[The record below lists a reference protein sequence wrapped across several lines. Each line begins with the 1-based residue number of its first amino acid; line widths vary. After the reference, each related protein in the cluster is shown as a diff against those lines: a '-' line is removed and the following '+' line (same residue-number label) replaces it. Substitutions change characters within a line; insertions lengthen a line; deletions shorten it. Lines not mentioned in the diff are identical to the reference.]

1 MSYFSPY
8 INETG
13 FHMPT
18 YSDIRDK
25 LIDDA
30 KSIFGQ
36 DIYLGDDS
44 QDYQWIA
51 TVSEKIYDAFQI
63 AQQVYNNRAPNEAVG
78 RGLDSIVKIN
88 GIKRKAATYSECIV
102 TISGVSGTTIKNG
115 VVLDNGNIKWDLPAT
130 VTIPNEG
137 QIDVLAVCEIPGPI
151 VANSGDITG
160 IYNPTYGWNGVY
172 NKENSTIGSQL
183 EDDSKLRQRQSQS
196 TANASNTMLEGTS
209 GAVAQVKGV
218 IRKQVYE
225 NDTNEVDERGLPP
238 HSITVIAE
246 GGENEEIAKA
256 IWKHKGIGCYTNG
269 DVVVNILDSKD
280 QITPIRF
287 FRPIYNDIFVVIN
300 IKTLNGYTTATT
312 ESIKKKLETYLNSL
326 EIGVEL
332 TVSALWGVAL
342 QAMESL
348 ANPTFSITAIT
359 AGKSLENQ
367 STEDIKMNYK
377 EVCRGS
383 IDNITI
389 NIS

>member
-1 MSYFSPY
+1 M
-8 INETG
+8 
-13 FHMPT
+13 
-18 YSDIRDK
+18 
-25 LIDDA
+25 
-30 KSIFGQ
+30 
-36 DIYLGDDS
+36 
-44 QDYQWIA
+44 
-51 TVSEKIYDAFQI
+51 
-63 AQQVYNNRAPNEAVG
+63 
-78 RGLDSIVKIN
+78 
-88 GIKRKAATYSECIV
+88 
-102 TISGVSGTTIKNG
+102 
-115 VVLDNGNIKWDLPAT
+115 
-130 VTIPNEG
+130 
-137 QIDVLAVCEIPGPI
+137 
-151 VANSGDITG
+151 
-160 IYNPTYGWNGVY
+160 
-172 NKENSTIGSQL
+172 
-183 EDDSKLRQRQSQS
+183 
-196 TANASNTMLEGTS
+196 
-209 GAVAQVKGV
+209 
-218 IRKQVYE
+218 
-225 NDTNEVDERGLPP
+225 PP

-377 EVCRGS
+377 EVCRGN

>member
-1 MSYFSPY
+1 MTYFAPY
-8 INETG
+8 IDETG
-13 FHMPT
+13 LHMPT
-18 YSDIRDK
+18 YVDIRDK
-25 LIDDA
+25 QIEDA
-30 KSIFGQ
+30 KRIFGQ
-36 DIYLGDDS
+36 DIYLGEDS
-44 QDYQWIA
+44 QDYQYIC
-51 TVSEKIYDAFQI
+51 TISEKIFDAFQI
-63 AQQVYNNRAPNEAVG
+63 AQQVYNNRAPNTAIG
-78 RGLDSIVKIN
+78 AGLDSIVKIN
-88 GIKRKAATYSECIV
+88 GIKRKAASYSKCIL
-102 TISGVSGTTIKNG
+102 TISGVKGTTIKNG
-115 VVLDNGNIKWDLPAT
+115 IAVDKGNIKWNLPLT
-130 VTIPNEG
+130 ITIPESG
-137 QIDVLAVCEIPGPI
+137 QIDVESICSIAGPI
-151 VANSGDITG
+151 VANPGDITG
-160 IYNPTYGWNGVY
+160 IFNPTYGWNGVY
-172 NKENSTIGSQL
+172 NKETSTLGS
-183 EDDSKLRQRQSQS
+183 EVEGDSKLRQRQSQS

-246 GGENEEIAKA
+246 GGENKEIAKA

-269 DVVVNILDSKD
+269 DVVVKILDSKD

-359 AGKSLENQ
+359 AGKSLESQ

-383 IDNITI
+383 INNITI